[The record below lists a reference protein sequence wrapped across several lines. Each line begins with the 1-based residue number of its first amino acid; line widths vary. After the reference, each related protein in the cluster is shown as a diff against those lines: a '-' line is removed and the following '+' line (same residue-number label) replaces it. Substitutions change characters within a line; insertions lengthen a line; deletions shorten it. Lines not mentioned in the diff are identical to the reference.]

1 MLKNFK
7 LIIILLVISGIAFIL
22 GLSYYESHKLVKNFE
37 ENVEKKEFHP
47 EASALE
53 ISEID
58 AKSPR
63 GWKIKTKKGL
73 ANKEMTLI
81 TAEGVEAQIFD
92 DQDSD
97 KIKILVQSP
106 HAVVEK
112 NTGKAVLTPRAD
124 ITMVEKN
131 IKIQSDKFIL
141 QKGVPMEAIGNVIVL
156 LKPDG
161 SQQINAQKGVISAD
175 MNDIVFYNV
184 SPSKVSDNLTIKGGI
199 LKLKQAN
206 SKTEKITLSNGAW
219 VQNDDLTCQSSLLEV
234 FMDGNG
240 NAETAI
246 FYGSPV
252 VVNQKGKILKA
263 SKVIYNMKNGSVQA
277 VGGVKI
283 NSF

>member
-1 MLKNFK
+1 MSKNFK
-7 LIIILLVISGIAFIL
+7 LIIALLIIIAIVSVL
-22 GLSYYESHKLVKNFE
+22 GFSYYESRKLVKNFE

-53 ISEID
+53 ISELD
-58 AKSPR
+58 AKSHR

-73 ANKEMTLI
+73 ANKDMTII

-92 DQDSD
+92 DQDSE
-97 KIKILVQSP
+97 KVKILVKSP
-106 HAVVEK
+106 KAVVEK
-112 NTGKAVLTPRAD
+112 ANGRAVLTPRAD

-131 IKIQSDKFIL
+131 IKIQSNKFIL
-141 QKGVPMEAIGNVIVL
+141 QKGVPMEAIGNVIVF

-161 SQQINAQKGVISAD
+161 SQRINAQKGVISAD
-175 MNDIVFYNV
+175 MDDIVFYQV
-184 SPSKVSDNLTIKGGI
+184 APSKVSDNLTIKGGI
-199 LKLKQAN
+199 LRLKQNN
-206 SKTEKITLSNGAW
+206 SKTEKIVLSNGAW
-219 VQNDDLTCQSSLLEV
+219 VQNSDLTCQSSTLEV

-240 NAETAI
+240 NAQTAI

-263 SKVIYNMKNGSVQA
+263 SKVIYNMTNGSVKA